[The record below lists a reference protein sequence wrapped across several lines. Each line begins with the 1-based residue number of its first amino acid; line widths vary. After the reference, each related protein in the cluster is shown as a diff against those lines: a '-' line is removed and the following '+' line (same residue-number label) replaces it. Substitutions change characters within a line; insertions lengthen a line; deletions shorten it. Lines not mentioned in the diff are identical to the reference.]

1 MKKYNGWANYETW
14 LLSCS
19 LLNDET
25 LNEQAKQINDVEEL
39 KEFMTDYV
47 HKVPNGIAL
56 QLLHNFVCAVDWR
69 ELYEAV
75 KQEA

>member
-47 HKVPNGIAL
+47 HKVPNG
-56 QLLHNFVCAVDWR
+56 VDWR